1 MIDRTRAER
10 QRRYR
15 QRQKRGLRV
24 VSVEVDDR
32 SIELLIQTG
41 LLSWREGLSNQSIA
55 AAISHLVKSLA
66 MGRKRSSF

>member
-41 LLSWREGLSNQSIA
+41 LLSWRECLIDQCIA
-55 AAISHLVKSLA
+55 SAISNLVESLDA
-66 MGRKRSSF
+66 AKGK

>member
-41 LLSWREGLSNQSIA
+41 LLSWRECLIDQSIA

-66 MGRKRSSF
+66 MGRKR

>member
-32 SIELLIQTG
+32 SITNMTELLQ
-41 LLSWREGLSNQSIA
+41 RQNNA
-55 AAISHLVKSLA
+55 AATYV
-66 MGRKRSSF
+66 SSVATHKVSEGSFMMMD